1 MGIGLF
7 EPMDEWPKSW
17 AGVEDDERLGH
28 GLVAPMRAFLIHLL
42 DQGLSRKT
50 LRRHLDSLW
59 VIGGEI
65 IRAVNDDDSLR
76 KQPPH
81 QLLLAAIEHGE
92 APLVHG
98 ATEDDQRYFDATAR
112 KLLRFLN
119 TER

>member
-1 MGIGLF
+1 MGTDLF
-7 EPMDEWPKSW
+7 EPLDEWPKSW

-28 GLVAPMRAFLIHLL
+28 GLVAPMRAFLNHLL

-59 VIGGEI
+59 AIGGEI

-92 APLVHG
+92 APLVYG
-98 ATEDDQRYFDATAR
+98 AAEDDQRCFDATAR